1 MRAFRRIVPAVAL
14 LGLAACGAPAQV
26 DTAAGDVGS
35 RAVQAAAPTPQLVT
49 FGGQYRFTDG
59 ITISVAAPKSFRPS
73 TSAYPRSDRGA
84 AFDIT
89 IRNDGDQSYQLSGL
103 SVMATVCGATAKQLV
118 DSTQGYSG
126 IVDAGKDVPPSR
138 DVRVTLAF
146 AVPPQQCEMRLSLRP
161 AATTPVIAVYTGSV

>member
-1 MRAFRRIVPAVAL
+1 MRAFRRLAPAVAL
-14 LGLAACGAPAQV
+14 AGLAACGAPGHV
-26 DTAAGDVGS
+26 DSGAGDSGS
-35 RAVQAAAPTPQLVT
+35 RAVQAAAPTPQMVT
-49 FGGQYRFTDG
+49 FGGQYRFGDG
-59 ITISVAAPKSFRPS
+59 ITISVAAPKSFQPS
-73 TSAYPRSDRGA
+73 TSAYPRSDRGV

-103 SVMATVCGATAKQLV
+103 SVSATIGGTTAKQLV

-146 AVPPQQCEMRLSLRP
+146 AVPDQPCEMRLSLRP
-161 AATTPVIAVYTGSV
+161 SANTPVIAIYSGSV